1 MSKRYLDFIS
11 YVKNNNLGLIEL
23 DASLKKYCTLKIGGK
38 CYCIYKPDSIN
49 NLIKAY
55 KYILKRKIDY
65 EVIGNGSNLLIS
77 DEYHF
82 KIFIC
87 LKGLNQVSFKSNAAI
102 VSSGVMGNV
111 LSKKLS
117 LNQISGLEFLAGI
130 PGTIGGMIYM
140 NAGAWGKSISDVI
153 KSITYLDEFGRVC
166 IMDNIKKH
174 GFGYRKSPFMKRR
187 VLIISCE
194 LQLKEDVSSIKL
206 YYDYLEKKK
215 LTQPLKEKSAGS
227 TFKNPNNLYAW
238 KLINETN
245 TIRKINDAEISSIHS
260 NFFINKNNATFNDM
274 RELIKR
280 VQDDVF
286 NTHHIL
292 LELELNIIE

>member
-1 MSKRYLDFIS
+1 MNKGYLDFIS
-11 YVKNNNLGLIEL
+11 YVKNNKLGLIEI
-23 DASLKKYCTLKIGGK
+23 DAELKNYCTLKIGGK
-38 CYCIYKPDSIN
+38 CYCVYKPDTIN

-55 KYILKRKIDY
+55 NYILRRKIDY

-87 LKGLNQVSFKSNAAI
+87 LKWLNQVSFKENTAI
-102 VSSGVMGNV
+102 ASSGVMGNV

-140 NAGAWGKSISDVI
+140 NAGPWGKSISEVI
-153 KSITYLDEFGRVC
+153 KSITYLDEFGKVC
-166 IMDNIKKH
+166 IMNNIRKL
-174 GFGYRKSPFMKRR
+174 GFRYRKSPFMKRK
-187 VLIISCE
+187 VIIISCE
-194 LQLKEDVSSIKL
+194 FELKEDSSSIKL
-206 YYDYLEKKK
+206 NYDYLEKKK
-215 LTQPLKEKSAGS
+215 KTQPLKEKSAGC

-245 TIRKINDAEISSIHS
+245 TIRKINDAEISNIHS
-260 NFFINKNNATFNDM
+260 NFFINNNNASFNDM

-280 VQDDVF
+280 VQEDVF
-286 NTHHIL
+286 NTHHIS